1 MTGTRRGLRTHAS
14 GSIATHTQGEPEGDL
29 TSLRREPDLGPVTPT
44 VEDEAMGMS
53 TRAVL
58 LVSEESRDDQ
68 AASMLPPQPDDNP
81 HAERRQPWKSTIED
95 QMAKLVVD
103 LVEAGR
109 NSAPQERLEF
119 LERSLDRLERLLS
132 SNSSGKSTDS
142 HQESFDQAH
151 RLIGVLNKVDPKPYL
166 GSKSTPPTPQQV
178 DRWARDI
185 ETAFDYAQVLEDS
198 STRTQ

>member
-1 MTGTRRGLRTHAS
+1 MTGTRRGLRNHAS
-14 GSIATHTQGEPEGDL
+14 GSIATYTQGEPEGNP
-29 TSLRREPDLGPVTPT
+29 TSPRGEPDLGPVTPT

-53 TRAVL
+53 IRAA
-58 LVSEESRDDQ
+58 SIASKGSWDDR
-68 AASMLPPQPDDNP
+68 AASMPPPQPDDDP
-81 HAERRQPWKSTIED
+81 HAERRQPWRNTIED

-109 NSAPQERLEF
+109 NGAPPERLEF

-132 SNSSGKSTDS
+132 SNSSGKPTDS
-142 HQESFDQAH
+142 HRASFDQAH

-178 DRWARDI
+178 DRWARNI
-185 ETAFDYAQVLEDS
+185 KTAFNYTQVLEDS
-198 STRTQ
+198 LT